1 MLLNNGTKSTMDLAL
16 EDTLFCRIFALL
28 KNKYTYKP
36 PLPITL
42 TPIRFGSISFKTGIW
57 AFKQDQN
64 ELFNLS
70 FFHLLKLCDYSFNSD
85 REGGGGE
92 RG

>member
-1 MLLNNGTKSTMDLAL
+1 MDLAL

-42 TPIRFGSISFKTGIW
+42 TPIRFGSISFKTEIW

-70 FFHLLKLCDYSFNSD
+70 FFICSNFAIAALIPTE
-85 REGGGGE
+85 RVGGGGGE